1 MRVIFMGSPAFAVP
15 CLQQVAAHHQ
25 VLVVV
30 TQPDKPAGRG
40 GQLTPPPVK
49 IAAEALGL
57 PVIQPRS
64 MRKPEIAAELA
75 ALGAEL
81 AVVVAYGKILPKNVL
96 ELFPKGCV
104 NVHGSILPRYR
115 GAAPIQRSVMAG
127 DEETGV
133 TIMLLDEGMDTGPTL
148 LERKTAIGADETSG
162 QLMERLAPIGAA
174 ALIEGLALIERG
186 EAQPV
191 AQDHPRATH
200 AAMLAK
206 EEGEVD
212 FARPAKLVSAHIR
225 GVDPWPG
232 AYAVLSGEGEPG
244 NVPVDASGNRTRNAP
259 AFASALPSLKL
270 FGAVVAEGEVPGGTA
285 PGTVLEIGKRG
296 ARVACAE
303 GSVWIREL
311 QVPGRK
317 RLPAIQVAAGRG
329 LSVGQRFVKVP
340 APPAPAAADPGA
352 R

>member
-1 MRVIFMGSPAFAVP
+1 VP

-25 VLVVV
+25 VLMVI

-40 GQLTPPPVK
+40 GQLTAPPVK
-49 IAAEALGL
+49 VAAEALGL
-57 PVIQPRS
+57 PVMAPRS
-64 MRKPEIAAELA
+64 MRTPEIAAELR

-81 AVVVAYGKILPKNVL
+81 AVVVAYGKILPRGVL

-115 GAAPIQRSVMAG
+115 GAAPVQRSVMAG

-148 LERKTAIGADETSG
+148 LERRTPIGAAETSG

-174 ALIEGLALIERG
+174 ALIEGLALIEAGAAR
-186 EAQPV
+186 PV
-191 AQDHPRATH
+191 AQDAANATH

-212 FARPAKLVSAHIR
+212 FARPAKLVSAHVR

-232 AYAVLSGEGEPG
+232 AYAVLGGAQEGAETGP
-244 NVPVDASGNRTRNAP
+244 ASTTGTGSSPASSSTTKAP
-259 AFASALPSLKL
+259 ASASSLPSLKL
-270 FGAVVAEGEVPGGTA
+270 FGAQVAEGDIPAGAA
-285 PGTVLEIGKRG
+285 PGTVLEIGPSG
-296 ARVACAE
+296 ARIACGE

-317 RLPAIQVAAGRG
+317 RLPAAQVAAGRG
-329 LSVGQRFVKVP
+329 LSVGQRFVKP
-340 APPAPAAADPGA
+340 ATEPAGQ
-352 R
+352 

>member
-25 VLVVV
+25 VLMVV

-40 GQLTPPPVK
+40 AQLTAPPVK
-49 IAAEALGL
+49 LAAAALGL

-64 MRKPEIAAELA
+64 MRTPESAAQLA
-75 ALGAEL
+75 ALGADL
-81 AVVVAYGKILPKNVL
+81 AVVVAYGKILPRHVL

-115 GAAPIQRSVMAG
+115 GAAPVQRSVMAG

-148 LERKTAIGADETSG
+148 MERRTPIGEGETSG

-174 ALIEGLALIERG
+174 ALVEALALIEEGR
-186 EAQPV
+186 ARPV
-191 AQDHPRATH
+191 AQEHGRATH

-212 FARPAKLVSAHIR
+212 FTRPARLVSAHVR

-232 AYAVLSGEGEPG
+232 AYAQLEGSG
-244 NVPVDASGNRTRNAP
+244 
-259 AFASALPSLKL
+259 SASLKL
-270 FGAVVAEGEVPGGTA
+270 FGAQLADASSSSGA
-285 PGTVLEIGKRG
+285 PGTILEIGPLG

-311 QVPGRK
+311 QMPGRK
-317 RLPAIQVAAGRG
+317 RLAAAQVAAGRG
-329 LSVGQRFVKVP
+329 ISVGQRFVK
-340 APPAPAAADPGA
+340 AP
-352 R
+352 

>member
-15 CLQQVAAHHQ
+15 CLEQVAAHHQ
-25 VLVVV
+25 VLMVV

-40 GQLTPPPVK
+40 GQLTAPPVK
-49 IAAEALGL
+49 LAAEKLGL
-57 PVIQPRS
+57 PVMQPRS
-64 MRKPEIAAELA
+64 MRTPESAAALA

-81 AVVVAYGKILPKNVL
+81 AVVVAYGKILPRAVL
-96 ELFPKGCV
+96 DLFPKGCV

-115 GAAPIQRSVMAG
+115 GAAPVQRSVMSG

-133 TIMLLDEGMDTGPTL
+133 TIMMLDEGMDTGPTL
-148 LERKTAIGADETSG
+148 LERRTAIGAAETSG

-174 ALIEGLALIERG
+174 ALVEALASIEEGRAH
-186 EAQPV
+186 PV
-191 AQDHPRATH
+191 AQDHERATH

-212 FARPAKLVSAHIR
+212 FARPAHLVSAHIR

-232 AYAVLSGEGEPG
+232 AYAQLAAEPSSGA
-244 NVPVDASGNRTRNAP
+244 V
-259 AFASALPSLKL
+259 SASLKL
-270 FGAVVAEGEVPGGTA
+270 FGAQVADASSSTGA
-285 PGTVLEIGKRG
+285 PGTILEIGPRG

-311 QVPGRK
+311 QLPGRK
-317 RLPAIQVAAGRG
+317 RLAAAQVAAGRG
-329 LSVGQRFVKVP
+329 IATGQRFVR
-340 APPAPAAADPGA
+340 AS
-352 R
+352 